1 METRAS
7 EKERRDGEKRERESW
22 NQTIIETEKERT
34 STRGWKK
41 GRSSRPRGWEEE
53 RAESGKEKDV
63 TRGITWCID
72 RRAASTRAIPAANL
86 PTYPK
91 HLPLSLIRPTHFPP
105 DHHSPLRPPSPFYP
119 PSLRPSPLQQT
130 NHPPPPA
137 LHPLP
142 GHQPPAKPPSDIHR
156 RVSSELIIKCIVVP
170 ARALQYVPSIH
181 YFSPPT
187 LPPPS
192 RAISSPPPPPP
203 PPSPPPPLHPSPIS
217 LACVSFTRADSR
229 AAASSSGLG
238 RCKRWRKGTVD
249 KEVSVIEPRSRSNY
263 TRSIVGEREDVA
275 DGGSWFQDWTVFGSR
290 YEKNFTG
297 WESWESWENSISLLV
312 IQSIE

>member
-1 METRAS
+1 MAS
-7 EKERRDGEKRERESW
+7 RGVLIVAQHPREPFR
-22 NQTIIETEKERT
+22 
-34 STRGWKK
+34 
-41 GRSSRPRGWEEE
+41 
-53 RAESGKEKDV
+53 
-63 TRGITWCID
+63 
-72 RRAASTRAIPAANL
+72 L
-86 PTYPK
+86 PTFLPTPSTYPFPSSAPPTF
-91 HLPLSLIRPTHFPP
+91 LQTTILLSVPH
-105 DHHSPLRPPSPFYP
+105 PPSILLPFVP
-119 PSLRPSPLQQT
+119 RPCNKPT
-130 NHPPPPA
+130 IPPPA

-275 DGGSWFQDWTVFGSR
+275 DGGS
-290 YEKNFTG
+290 
-297 WESWESWENSISLLV
+297 
-312 IQSIE
+312 